1 MLDPR
6 TIETL
11 LAEAVAL
18 QDWETVAVC
27 ERALTGIISVT
38 TMKRLSPQA
47 CVVVQTLE
55 LRLAGVRADSPMVP
69 EKYTEIALLTQDK
82 AIERLEAKIGHRV
95 DLDGRDSAEMELND
109 ATPESCVDVDVE
121 LELDV
126 DVSDLAPTLPPT
138 SRMIRVFS
146 GLDLTELDDPDDDKT
161 VIPS

>member
-18 QDWETVAVC
+18 QDWDTVAVC
-27 ERALTGIISVT
+27 ERALTGIISVA

-55 LRLAGVRADSPMVP
+55 LRLAGVRADNPMVP

-95 DLDGRDSAEMELND
+95 DLDERDPAYLPPDD
-109 ATPESCVDVDVE
+109 ATAACDDVDVE

-138 SRMIRVFS
+138 PRMIRVFS